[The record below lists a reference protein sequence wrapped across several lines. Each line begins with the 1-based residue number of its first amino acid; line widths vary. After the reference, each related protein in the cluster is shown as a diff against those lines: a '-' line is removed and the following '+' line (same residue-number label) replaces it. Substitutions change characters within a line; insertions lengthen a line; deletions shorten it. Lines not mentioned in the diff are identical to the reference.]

1 MLKVSV
7 GHALMYWQREIADVI
22 AVQLAP
28 STALAA
34 ASPVPVA
41 VAVEP
46 ASSLVE
52 IDGITQAGEAATAS
66 ANAPDAHATK
76 VSRSIGLAHH
86 TPIARANFLPGA
98 RSRTV
103 SPPR

>member
-1 MLKVSV
+1 VLKVSV
-7 GHALMYWQREIADVI
+7 GHALMYWQSETADVT

-28 STALAA
+28 CTVALAA

-41 VAVEP
+41 VAP
-46 ASSLVE
+46 ASALVE
-52 IDGITQAGEAATAS
+52 IDGTTQAGEAATAS
-66 ANAPDAHATK
+66 ANPPDANATRI
-76 VSRSIGLAHH
+76 SRSIGLAHH
-86 TPIARANFLPGA
+86 TPTAQANFLPGA